1 MGELKQMEE
10 PTGKTSQFEKIEAF
24 LKRNYQIRNNAI
36 KCKPEIYLS
45 GQWVPITKY
54 IANSIKR
61 SIASQ
66 LEKAPSISYLF
77 EVIESD
83 AFEIINPIQ
92 KYFET
97 LPPHR
102 GSDYIRQL
110 VNTLQPANHEEL
122 ETPQLKEQ
130 LYKNFKKWI
139 VATVAT
145 VMEVDKINHTCLVLT
160 GAQGIFKTTWL
171 NNLCPPVLNPYL
183 YSNHINLQSKDSQTL
198 LAECFLINI
207 DDQLK
212 QINTRDENEIKNIIT
227 APFVKYRRP
236 YDTHIQEYPRIA
248 SFCASVNGNDF
259 LTDPTGSRRFLPF
272 EIEAIDIQTAKKI
285 DINNVWAQAY
295 SHYKAGFKYYF
306 DREEIEAMHLYNKT
320 FQFNSQESEAL
331 NIFFEPVEEH
341 EFNYAFLPNTKYDK
355 YYHLSTSAILSIIQ
369 NELGNMR
376 LTIKRMGEALQRAD
390 FKKRQAS
397 APGTASRS
405 WGWFVKLKMVKD
417 KTDFKTQKLLDL
429 AKGIETGSLESK
441 Y

>member
-1 MGELKQMEE
+1 MNQEKTKNIEE
-10 PTGKTSQFEKIEAF
+10 GPGFSKFEKIELF

-36 KCKPEIYLS
+36 KCKPEVLINGSFQPL
-45 GQWVPITKY
+45 TKY
-54 IANSIKR
+54 MLNSIKR
-61 SIASQ
+61 TFAISSGEAASVSFI
-66 LEKAPSISYLF
+66 L
-77 EVIESD
+77 EVIESE
-83 AFEIINPIQ
+83 AFEMVNPVA

-110 VNTLQPANHEEL
+110 VNTLHPAQHDTLPAADLQN
-122 ETPQLKEQ
+122 Q
-130 LYKNFKKWI
+130 LYQNFKKWI
-139 VATVAT
+139 VASVAS

-171 NNLCPPVLNPYL
+171 NNLCPPVLQPYL
-183 YSNHINLQSKDSQTL
+183 YSNHINLQNKDSQTL

-272 EIEAIDIQTAKKI
+272 EIESIDIQKAKKI
-285 DINNVWAQAY
+285 NIDLVWAQAY

-306 DREEIEAMHLYNKT
+306 DREEIESMHLYNKT

-331 NIFFEPVEEH
+331 NIFFEKVPEH
-341 EFNYAFLPNTKYDK
+341 EFDYAFIHSFNI
-355 YYHLSTSAILSIIQ
+355 YHLNTSAILAIIQ
-369 NELGNMR
+369 NELGNLR

-390 FKKRQAS
+390 FKKRQAGN
-397 APGTASRS
+397 PRT
-405 WGWFVKLKMVKD
+405 WGWFVKLKTPYD
-417 KTDFKTQKLLDL
+417 KTDYKTQKLLDL
-429 AKGIETGSLESK
+429 AKGIDRTSIESK
-441 Y
+441 TN